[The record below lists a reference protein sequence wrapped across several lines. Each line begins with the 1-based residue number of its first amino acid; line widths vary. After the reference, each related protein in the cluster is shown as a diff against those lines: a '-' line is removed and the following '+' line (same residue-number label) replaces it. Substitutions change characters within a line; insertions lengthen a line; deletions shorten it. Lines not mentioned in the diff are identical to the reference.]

1 MKIKSI
7 SPVCVHIPT
16 RIGNE
21 LYQYNFIKIQTEEG
35 MVGWG
40 EAFGYISWKPVKVA
54 IEEMIIPFLKGKEIN
69 TVNDILKISN
79 EIQKKLHIFGRYGIT
94 IYALSGVEIGLWDAL
109 GKEKKLPIYKML
121 GNKNKD
127 EFFAYASL
135 LRYSDD
141 KKIENKCNEVLQN
154 NFKIIKLQ
162 EIKENNIELARKFV
176 GDNIQLMTDV
186 NCEWSYD
193 EVINKKSFFDKINLY
208 WLEEPIFP
216 PENFR
221 DLSLLKEKLGT
232 SIAIGENACTEWEFK
247 KIMDSNAADYIQPSV
262 IKVGGIGEM
271 MKIIKLAES
280 YKVSVMPHSAY
291 SGPGFLATLH
301 LASQIQTETYI
312 EKYYLDLVEDFY
324 PEFKYPDKNGKFKL
338 PNLPGLGFDLNEKLL
353 RKYQV

>member
-109 GKEKKLPIYKML
+109 GKEKKLPICKML

-135 LRYSDD
+135 LRYSD
-141 KKIENKCNEVLQN
+141 KK
-154 NFKIIKLQ
+154 KL
-162 EIKENNIELARKFV
+162 
-176 GDNIQLMTDV
+176 
-186 NCEWSYD
+186 
-193 EVINKKSFFDKINLY
+193 KIN
-208 WLEEPIFP
+208 
-216 PENFR
+216 
-221 DLSLLKEKLGT
+221 
-232 SIAIGENACTEWEFK
+232 A
-247 KIMDSNAADYIQPSV
+247 
-262 IKVGGIGEM
+262 
-271 MKIIKLAES
+271 MK
-280 YKVSVMPHSAY
+280 
-291 SGPGFLATLH
+291 F
-301 LASQIQTETYI
+301 
-312 EKYYLDLVEDFY
+312 
-324 PEFKYPDKNGKFKL
+324 
-338 PNLPGLGFDLNEKLL
+338 
-353 RKYQV
+353 